1 MKKETGKEWLHGRRK
16 RIAVVVVLAAAGAIA
31 WLILS
36 LFSGAKEVGFEQVPE
51 DELPE
56 AITSDII
63 PEYKTLERALACCI
77 DDDIYVIVTR
87 GEKPTSGFKVA
98 VDHMALEEQDGK
110 STLIVYAG
118 FKDPDKKTHNVSD
131 CGRSDGSE
139 TASRGYRAEDPVLKK
154 TTSQNLHPY
163 SIKCL
168 SFYGNSLQ
176 NVEK

>member
-118 FKDPDKKTHNVSD
+118 FKDPDKKTAFSQIITYP
-131 CGRSDGSE
+131 
-139 TASRGYRAEDPVLKK
+139 TAVVRTELPEDIELRI
-154 TTSQNLHPY
+154 QY
-163 SIKCL
+163 
-168 SFYGNSLQ
+168 
-176 NVEK
+176 

>member
-118 FKDPDKKTHNVSD
+118 FKDPDKKTAFS
-131 CGRSDGSE
+131 G
-139 TASRGYRAEDPVLKK
+139 GYRAEDPLLKK

>member
-87 GEKPTSGFKVA
+87 AVSYTHLEDTMGKRYGEN
-98 VDHMALEEQDGK
+98 
-110 STLIVYAG
+110 TL
-118 FKDPDKKTHNVSD
+118 NE
-131 CGRSDGSE
+131 RE
-139 TASRGYRAEDPVLKK
+139 
-154 TTSQNLHPY
+154 
-163 SIKCL
+163 
-168 SFYGNSLQ
+168 
-176 NVEK
+176 

>member
-110 STLIVYAG
+110 STLIV
-118 FKDPDKKTHNVSD
+118 
-131 CGRSDGSE
+131 
-139 TASRGYRAEDPVLKK
+139 
-154 TTSQNLHPY
+154 
-163 SIKCL
+163 
-168 SFYGNSLQ
+168 
-176 NVEK
+176 